1 MTTKALTKR
10 EINAEAVYTAWTS
23 GAAALPDGSE
33 VVFKRGQQFRGT
45 AAIVRERPNL
55 FVEATVPQSE
65 WPSEWTSIIERD
77 MATDTAMRAE
87 QARNAA
93 PEIPADRRVHCAQSF
108 RAGARTFHQ
117 GNVYDLNDKVVEE
130 HKRFFETRR
139 PLT

>member
-1 MTTKALTKR
+1 VTTKALTKR
-10 EINAEAVYTAWTS
+10 EINAEAVYVAWTS

-33 VVFKRGQQFRGT
+33 IVFKRGQQFRGS

-55 FVEATVPQSE
+55 FVEAGTPQSE
-65 WPSEWTSIIERD
+65 WPNEWTSIIERD
-77 MATDTAMRAE
+77 MAADAAMRAE

-93 PEIPADRRVHCAQSF
+93 PEIPVDRRVYCAQSF

-117 GNVYDLNDKVVEE
+117 GQVYSLDDEVVKE
-130 HKRFFETRR
+130 HKGFFEVRR

>member
-1 MTTKALTKR
+1 MAVKALSKR
-10 EINAEAVYTAWTS
+10 EINAEAVYVAWTS

-33 VVFKRGQQFRGT
+33 IVFKRGQEFRGS
-45 AAIVRERPNL
+45 APLVLQRPNL
-55 FVEATVPQSE
+55 FVEAGSPQSE

-77 MATDTAMRAE
+77 MAADAAMRAE

-108 RAGARTFHQ
+108 RAGARTFHE